1 MAHGRLRTFQM
12 TKLRWGL
19 IVQRADLSVQPTL
32 TPAEEPARRPHAAF
46 WLEVRRCV
54 QLGAPLAIGELGWMS
69 TYIVDALMIGRL
81 PHSALAI
88 GASGIGNTIYYG
100 IVFFAIYLLN
110 GLETIVSQAAGR
122 GNRDECV
129 RITAQSMWIVL
140 LGTPVVMLLT
150 MGAVYALPM
159 FGVSREL
166 TDETIRYTRV
176 LVWSTFPLMLYM
188 ALRRLLQSINRVAFI
203 SISLVTAGAVNLL
216 GDWLLVFGHWHL
228 PALGLEGS
236 GAATICVRVWML
248 AVLLVGTV
256 LALKQIDVRPTV
268 AMLRPNATRLK
279 SLLHIGWPSGLQ
291 FSLELGISTF
301 TTILC
306 AKLSVLAVA
315 SQQVALDLNAFVYM
329 VPAGMSYAAMIRGGQ
344 AAGRNEIASVKRTTN
359 ATLFATLSFTALTSA
374 LFISIPHRLAALYT
388 NDPHVVSAAA
398 PLFYISAFLVPL
410 DAIFV
415 IQSASFT
422 GLGDTRTPMWCSIVS
437 NWMIGMPLAYYI
449 GFPLGH
455 GMLGLWVGRAI
466 ASFTSAA
473 VISFFWWRRMRLES
487 RVGAP
492 SLVLPILAT
501 AAAS

>member
-1 MAHGRLRTFQM
+1 MHHAL
-12 TKLRWGL
+12 L
-19 IVQRADLSVQPTL
+19 PT
-32 TPAEEPARRPHAAF
+32 EEPVRKPRAAF

-129 RITAQSMWIVL
+129 RITAQSMWIVVM
-140 LGTPVVMLLT
+140 GTPAVMLLT
-150 MGAVYALPM
+150 MGAVHALPM
-159 FGVSREL
+159 VGVSREL
-166 TDETIRYTRV
+166 TDETLRYARV
-176 LVWSTFPLMLYM
+176 LVWSTLPLMLYM

-228 PALGLEGS
+228 PALGLAGS
-236 GAATICVRVWML
+236 GAATILVRLWML
-248 AVLLVGTV
+248 AILLIGTV
-256 LALKQIDVRPTV
+256 IALKQIDVRPTA
-268 AMLRPNATRLK
+268 AMLRPDAARLK

-301 TTILC
+301 TTVLC
-306 AKLSVLAVA
+306 AKLSTLAVA

-329 VPAGMSYAAMIRGGQ
+329 VPTGMSYAAMIRGGQ
-344 AAGRNEIASVKRTTN
+344 AAGRNDISAVKRATN
-359 ATLFATLSFTALTSA
+359 ATLFATLSFTALSST
-374 LFISIPHRLAALYT
+374 LFLSIPHRLASMYT
-388 NDPHVVSAAA
+388 NDPRVVAAAA
-398 PLFYISAFLVPL
+398 PLFYISALLVPL
-410 DAIFV
+410 DALFV
-415 IQSASFT
+415 IQASAFT
-422 GLGDTRTPMWCSIVS
+422 GLGDTRTPMWSSIVC
-437 NWMIGMPLAYYI
+437 NWMIGMPAAYYL

-455 GMLGLWVGRAI
+455 GMFGLWIGRAI
-466 ASFTSAA
+466 ASIMSAS
-473 VISFFWWRRMRLES
+473 VLSFLWWRRMRLES
-487 RVGAP
+487 RVNAP
-492 SLVLPILAT
+492 SLVVPILAPSG
-501 AAAS
+501 AR